1 MFSVPLNRKAH
12 LHNILFKLCGKFSY
26 SASPIGLPQT
36 PNTQFPVTHGTLHFS
51 TLGTVR
57 QNPTNTHGG
66 SWETKGWGV
75 RCRDCAQTVLGH
87 TGAVGPYS
95 GEPPFLHLTVVF
107 VYNFKGYRGEVPQKL
122 PSQIL
127 LSRGGQ
133 SESPQN
139 RLSLLRVEFFEWSP
153 LVM

>member
-1 MFSVPLNRKAH
+1 MYSVPLNREAR
-12 LHNILFKLCGKFSY
+12 LHNIFLNYVERKVSY
-26 SASPIGLPQT
+26 SASSAGLPQT

-75 RCRDCAQTVLGH
+75 RCRDCVQTVLGH
-87 TGAVGPYS
+87 TSAMGPYS
-95 GEPPFLHLTVVF
+95 REPPFLHLTVVF
-107 VYNFKGYRGEVPQKL
+107 VYNRFHRSFP
-122 PSQIL
+122 PCW
-127 LSRGGQ
+127 GGQ